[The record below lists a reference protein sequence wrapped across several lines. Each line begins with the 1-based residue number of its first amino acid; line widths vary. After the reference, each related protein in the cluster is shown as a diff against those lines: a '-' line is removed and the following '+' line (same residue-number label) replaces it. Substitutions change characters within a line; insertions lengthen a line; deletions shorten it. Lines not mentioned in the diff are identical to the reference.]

1 MCAIRVWD
9 VCAWCAR
16 DGRYGVCSGGV
27 CEWCGMVKVHVCAG
41 GLGQGL

>member
-16 DGRYGVCSGGV
+16 DGRYGVFSGGV
-27 CEWCGMVKVHVCAG
+27 CQWCGMEKVHVW
-41 GLGQGL
+41 